1 MDMKPEFS
9 NLDAARSKMIE
20 QQIRPWNVLDPNV
33 LELLSEMRR
42 EDFAPSSHRHLAFVD
57 MELPLPEQQV
67 MLAPKVE
74 ARLLQ
79 ELNLTPTD
87 KVLEIGTG
95 SGFMAALMARLCA
108 HVLTVEKYPSLSEF
122 AVGNLQRAGIQNVEV
137 VTANG
142 LIENPRWAHVGFDVV
157 VVSGAVERV
166 PELLIDRLN
175 PGGRL
180 AAIVGT
186 APVMQA
192 VLIERVG
199 SGLASSASGMRTTV
213 LFETLTKPLEDA
225 PKVSKFTF

>member
-1 MDMKPEFS
+1 MRPEFS
-9 NLDAARSKMIE
+9 NRESARSKMIE

-42 EDFAPSSHRHLAFVD
+42 EEFVPASHRHLAFVD

-79 ELNLTPTD
+79 ELSLTPTD
-87 KVLEIGTG
+87 RVLEIGTG
-95 SGFMAALMARLCA
+95 SGFMAALMARLA
-108 HVLTVEKYPSLSEF
+108 ANVLTIEKHASLAEL
-122 AVGNLQRAGIQNVEV
+122 AAENLDRAGIQNVEV

-142 LIENPRWAHVGFDVV
+142 LVENPRWAHVGFDVV

-166 PELLIDRLN
+166 PEVLIDRLN

-192 VLIERVG
+192 ILMERVG
-199 SGLASSASGMRTTV
+199 SGLAASVSGMRTSV
-213 LFETLTKPLEDA
+213 LFDTLTKPMEDA
-225 PKVSKFTF
+225 PRVSKFTF

>member
-1 MDMKPEFS
+1 MRPEFS
-9 NLDAARSKMIE
+9 NRESARSKMIE

-42 EDFAPSSHRHLAFVD
+42 EEFVPASHRHLAFVD

-79 ELNLTPTD
+79 ELSLTPTD
-87 KVLEIGTG
+87 RVLEIGTG
-95 SGFMAALMARLCA
+95 SGFMAALMARLA
-108 HVLTVEKYPSLSEF
+108 ANVLTIEKHASLAEL
-122 AVGNLQRAGIQNVEV
+122 AAGNLDRAGIQNVEV

-142 LIENPRWAHVGFDVV
+142 LVENPRWAHVGFDVV
-157 VVSGAVERV
+157 VISGAVERV
-166 PELLIDRLN
+166 PEVLIDRLN

-192 VLIERVG
+192 ILMERVG
-199 SGLASSASGMRTTV
+199 SGLAASVSGMRTSV
-213 LFETLTKPLEDA
+213 LFDTLTKPMEDA
-225 PKVSKFTF
+225 PRVSKFTF

>member
-1 MDMKPEFS
+1 MRPEFS
-9 NLDAARSKMIE
+9 NRESARSKMIE

-42 EDFAPSSHRHLAFVD
+42 EEFVPASHRHLAFVD

-79 ELNLTPTD
+79 ELSLTPTD
-87 KVLEIGTG
+87 RVLEIGTG
-95 SGFMAALMARLCA
+95 SGFMAALMARLA
-108 HVLTVEKYPSLSEF
+108 ANVLTIEKHASLAEL
-122 AVGNLQRAGIQNVEV
+122 AAGNLDRTGIQNVEV

-142 LIENPRWAHVGFDVV
+142 LVENPRWAHVGFDVV

-166 PELLIDRLN
+166 PEVLIDRLN

-192 VLIERVG
+192 ILMERVG
-199 SGLASSASGMRTTV
+199 SGLAASVSGMRTSV
-213 LFETLTKPLEDA
+213 LFDTLTKPMEDA
-225 PKVSKFTF
+225 PRVSKFTF

>member
-1 MDMKPEFS
+1 MRPEFS
-9 NLDAARSKMIE
+9 NRESARSKMIE

-42 EDFAPSSHRHLAFVD
+42 EEFVPASHRHLAFVD

-79 ELNLTPTD
+79 ELSLTPAD
-87 KVLEIGTG
+87 RVLEIGTG
-95 SGFMAALMARLCA
+95 SGFMAALMARLA
-108 HVLTVEKYPSLSEF
+108 ANVLTIEKHASLAEL
-122 AVGNLQRAGIQNVEV
+122 ATGNLDRAGIQNVEV

-142 LIENPRWAHVGFDVV
+142 LVENPRWAHVGFDVV

-166 PELLIDRLN
+166 PEVLIDRLN

-192 VLIERVG
+192 ILMERVG
-199 SGLASSASGMRTTV
+199 SGLAASVSGMRTSV
-213 LFETLTKPLEDA
+213 LFDTLTKPMEDA
-225 PKVSKFTF
+225 PRISKFTF

>member
-1 MDMKPEFS
+1 MKPEFS
-9 NLDAARSKMIE
+9 NLDTARSKMIE

-33 LELLSEMRR
+33 LELLSEIRR
-42 EDFAPSSHRHLAFVD
+42 EEFVPASHRHLAFVD
-57 MELPLPEQQV
+57 MELPLPERQV

-79 ELNLTPTD
+79 ELSLTPSD

-95 SGFMAALMARLCA
+95 SGFMAALMARLSA
-108 HVLTVEKYPSLSEF
+108 TVLSVEKYPVLAELAKS
-122 AVGNLQRAGIQNVEV
+122 NLERAAIGNVEI

-142 LIENPRWAHVGFDVV
+142 LVENPRWAHVGFDAIAI
-157 VVSGAVERV
+157 SGAVETI
-166 PELLIDRLN
+166 PEFFLDRLN
-175 PGGRL
+175 PGGRMV
-180 AAIVGT
+180 AIVGT

-199 SGLASSASGMRTTV
+199 AGLASSVSGRRSIV

-225 PKVSKFTF
+225 PKISRFTF